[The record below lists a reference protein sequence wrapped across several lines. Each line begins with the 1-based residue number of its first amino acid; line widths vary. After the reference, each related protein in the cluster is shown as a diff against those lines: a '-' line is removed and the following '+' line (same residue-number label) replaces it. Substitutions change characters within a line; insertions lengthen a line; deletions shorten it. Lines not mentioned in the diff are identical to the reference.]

1 MPANA
6 NVPGQ
11 DPVERSLG
19 MPRADAIVRVLH
31 RLKSYVEIETPSRH
45 EQNIA
50 ALSRGLEEELDAMGG
65 VVEAFHVPGL
75 GRNLRVTFHGE
86 NPELEHML
94 VLTHIDTVHPIGTLA
109 AQPFRIHGD
118 RAEGPGIFDMKAG
131 LALMVEALGLI
142 AARGSRPRRTVRLL
156 ITCDE
161 EIGSHSART
170 LFRDSAAD
178 AGAALVPEPALPD
191 GSVKTRRK
199 GVGTYRIDVHGRAAH
214 AGIEPDRAV
223 SAIAELSHQIQTVLQ
238 LADHGRGTT
247 INVGEIGGGT
257 ASNVVAARAWAAVD
271 LRFAEP
277 EEGERVDRALV
288 SLTPRLQGARVE
300 VKRNELRPPLVRTAG
315 VVALYEQARALA
327 AELGHELGEGATGG
341 GSDGSLVASFG
352 LPVLDGLGP
361 RGGGAHSSDEH
372 IIVSDLPFRLALF
385 VRLLE
390 EI

>member
-1 MPANA
+1 
-6 NVPGQ
+6 
-11 DPVERSLG
+11 
-19 MPRADAIVRVLH
+19 
-31 RLKSYVEIETPSRH
+31 
-45 EQNIA
+45 
-50 ALSRGLEEELDAMGG
+50 
-65 VVEAFHVPGL
+65 
-75 GRNLRVTFHGE
+75 
-86 NPELEHML
+86 
-94 VLTHIDTVHPIGTLA
+94 
-109 AQPFRIHGD
+109 
-118 RAEGPGIFDMKAG
+118 
-131 LALMVEALGLI
+131 
-142 AARGSRPRRTVRLL
+142 
-156 ITCDE
+156 
-161 EIGSHSART
+161 
-170 LFRDSAAD
+170 
-178 AGAALVPEPALPD
+178 LPD

-199 GVGTYRIDVHGRAAH
+199 GVGTYRIDIHGRAAH
-214 AGIEPDRAV
+214 AGIEPERAV

-385 VRLLE
+385 VTLLE